1 MREEGGGEGRRDEE
15 GGVIEDGSG
24 RGVRVKGVGRR
35 DEE

>member
-1 MREEGGGEGRRDEE
+1 MKSEVGGEGRRDKE
-15 GGVIEDGSG
+15 GGVMEDGSG